1 MIQDS
6 HPTTV
11 PANAAGRATAATRRV
26 VAVPAPET
34 SAPAPS
40 YAANGAPVSA
50 HPPKGG
56 GADTEGLAGGDE
68 AAPDRKL
75 DFKGI
80 PDVQGRGDTRG
91 IPLQRAGVTGLR
103 YPATAIDPEG
113 VERPTIAELE
123 LSVSVPA
130 ESKGTHMSRFVQ
142 LVQED
147 SRRMC
152 AASLVR
158 IAREMRELLDADS
171 GRIAVRVPL
180 FFERAA
186 PVSGARGLVDVGC
199 GLTVELHGDRLDLV
213 ERVEVTVT
221 SLCPCSKE
229 ISEYGAHNQRGIIT
243 IEVRAARDASDA
255 PLPIPVGD
263 LIHAAEESA
272 SCRVYPVLKRPD
284 ERWVTMEAYENPV
297 FVEDMVRGVAAR
309 LMADERVAWFRVHAR
324 NLESIHGH
332 DAFAETEWSR

>member
-6 HPTTV
+6 QPT
-11 PANAAGRATAATRRV
+11 
-26 VAVPAPET
+26 
-34 SAPAPS
+34 APASGTDTRPNQTQGKAVGRPTRQAQPTS
-40 YAANGAPVSA
+40 ERRARD
-50 HPPKGG
+50 PKL
-56 GADTEGLAGGDE
+56 EH
-68 AAPDRKL
+68 R
-75 DFKGI
+75 GI

-103 YPATAIDPEG
+103 YPATAIDPKG
-113 VERPTIAELE
+113 VERPTIASLE

-142 LVQED
+142 LIQED
-147 SRRMC
+147 SRQMSADSVVSVARRM
-152 AASLVR
+152 R
-158 IAREMRELLDADS
+158 DLLDAES
-171 GRIAVRVPL
+171 GRIEVRFPL

-186 PVSGARGLVDVGC
+186 PVSGAKGMVDVGC
-199 GLTVELHGDRLDLV
+199 GLTVELHGDTLDLV

-229 ISEYGAHNQRGIIT
+229 ISDYGAHNQRGILT
-243 IEVRAARDASDA
+243 VEVRTTRGADGQ
-255 PLPIPVGD
+255 PQTIPVGE
-263 LIHAAEESA
+263 LIDAAEDSA

-297 FVEDMVRGVAAR
+297 FVEDMVRGVAQR
-309 LMADERVAWFRVHAR
+309 LMEDERVAWFHVHAR

-332 DAFAETEWSR
+332 DAFAETEWRRS